1 MKTLPDLYNQ
11 TVGEAIRITA
21 QQYPAHIALQDNHG
35 SYTYSQLLQYS
46 AGISNTLLANNTAVG
61 DRVVLLLNQGKAAV
75 AAMIGVLDAGAC
87 FVPID
92 IKEPAERLQYII
104 QDCQPRCVITDSA
117 NFSVINNTLPKTL
130 IINIDDI
137 SVSDAVSHQ
146 PQLTPDSA
154 AYIFYTSGST
164 GNPKG
169 VCQNHR
175 NVLHFANTYATTLGI
190 AHNDRLSMLY
200 SMNFSASNMDIFS
213 GLLRGAT
220 VCFYDLKNRGSADLE
235 QWLNDEKITVLHTVP
250 SVFRHLLN
258 NTHAGHVYSAIRAI
272 DLGGEAVYNSDI
284 PLLKTFFTPE
294 CICFNHL
301 AATEASVIAQHKID
315 TSKTYSKGLLPVGP
329 AAEGMSINVVNAQGE
344 NAAIDEVGEI
354 ILESDFL
361 STGYWNLPEQS
372 SKAFGLSIN
381 GKRNYRSGDLGFF
394 DSHGNLN
401 YVGRNDFRVK
411 INGQTIELGEIEAC
425 LIALPDIDEAIVIA
439 HQDNEESDK
448 VLIAFYL
455 TQTASISSTQLRS
468 ALMNTLPG
476 YMIPTHFILRETF
489 PTTSTGKI
497 DRKKLLP
504 ETHEISLSATEIHA
518 PETAMEKNVGLIF
531 SSLLKTELVDKNKTF
546 FEQGGNSLLAMNLV
560 MLLEKNY
567 QVDIPLELIN
577 NNASIANI
585 ALYLEEQILLG
596 KSSTPE
602 EQPTNSSL
610 LVPLKIHDKPYSLF
624 LVHGRDG
631 HAMVSPHFSELLS
644 ANHSLYAI
652 RARGLKHGEKP
663 GLNIEGMAADY
674 IQEIRNVQ
682 PEGPYYISGL
692 CAGSVIAL
700 EMAKQL
706 TRIGESVA
714 PVILFD
720 PPLRTLKQTPL
731 VQRRDLVREMY
742 QSLRQFKM
750 EDYQALAKG
759 LETRIRDGKIDLDL
773 TDEQA
778 LGATAH
784 VVIGMNIAM
793 NTYLPHPYEGVVLIL
808 CSKERFE
815 NKRRFGDTLIT
826 GRMKHFIVGQTH
838 DDVLDAKNPH
848 FISALKQ
855 CLNILGNRQDGN
867 RPQ

>member
-1 MKTLPDLYNQ
+1 MMSFPELSTLTIGQ
-11 TVGEAIRITA
+11 AIRATA
-21 QQYPAHIALQDNHG
+21 QEFPAHIALQDRHG
-35 SYTYSQLLQYS
+35 SYSFEQLLHYS
-46 AGISNTLLANNTAVG
+46 SGISNTLFHHHTAIG
-61 DRVVLLLNQGKAAV
+61 DRVVLLLNQGKDAV
-75 AAMIGVLDAGAC
+75 AAMLGVLDAGAC
-87 FVPID
+87 FIPID
-92 IKEPAERLQYII
+92 AREPVERLQYII
-104 QDCQPRCVITDSA
+104 NDCQPRLVLTDSA
-117 NFSVINNTLPKTL
+117 NIATITACLPDRL
-130 IINIDDI
+130 VINIDDI
-137 SVSDAVSHQ
+137 DDSIAIASQ
-146 PQLTPDSA
+146 PIINADNP

-175 NVLHFANTYATTLGI
+175 NVLHFSSTYANTLGI
-190 AHNDRLSMLY
+190 NHLDRLSMLY

-220 VCFYDLKNRGSADLE
+220 ICFYDLKNRGSAELE
-235 QWLNDEKITVLHTVP
+235 QWLNQEQITVLHTVP

-258 NTHAGHVYSAIRAI
+258 NTTTGHIYTAIRAI
-272 DLGGEAVYNSDI
+272 DLGGEAVYASDI
-284 PLLKTFFTPE
+284 QLLKTYFTPE

-315 TSKTYSKGLLPVGP
+315 PGKTYDKGLLPVGP
-329 AAEGMSINVVNAQGE
+329 AANGMAIRVLDSNGN
-344 NAAIDEVGEI
+344 NAAIDETGEI

-372 SKAFGLSIN
+372 DKAFGISAN
-381 GKRNYRSGDLGFF
+381 GKRYYRSGDLGFF
-394 DSHGNLN
+394 NATGELN

-439 HQDNEESDK
+439 HQHNEDTDK
-448 VLIAFYL
+448 VLVAFYL
-455 TQTASISSTQLRS
+455 TQSTTINPAQLRT
-468 ALMNTLPG
+468 ALMNTLPA
-476 YMIPTHFILRETF
+476 YMIPAHFIVRESF
-489 PTTSTGKI
+489 PATSTGKI

-504 ETHEISLSATEIHA
+504 EIHEITLSNTEIQL
-518 PETAMEKNVGLIF
+518 PETALEKNVGLIF
-531 SSLLKTELVDKNKTF
+531 SSLLKTSQVDRNQTF

-567 QVDIPLELIN
+567 QIDIPLELIN

-585 ALYLEEQILLG
+585 ALYLDSQIQLG
-596 KSSTPE
+596 KTASHNT
-602 EQPTNSSL
+602 QTTNSSL
-610 LVPLKIHDKPYSLF
+610 LVPLKIHDKPYNLF
-624 LVHGRDG
+624 MVHGRDG

-644 ANHSLYAI
+644 GNHSLYAI
-652 RARGLKHGEKP
+652 RARGLKHGERP

-674 IQEIRNVQ
+674 IREIRTVQ
-682 PEGPYYISGL
+682 PEGPYFISGL

-720 PPLRTLKQTPL
+720 PPLRTTKQTPL
-731 VQRRDLVREMY
+731 AQRRDLLRDMY
-742 QSLRQFKM
+742 KSLGEYKL

-759 LETRIRDGKIDLDL
+759 LETRIKDGKIDLDIN
-773 TDEQA
+773 DEQA

-793 NTYLPHPYEGVVLIL
+793 NTYLPHPYDGMVLIL
-808 CSKERFE
+808 CSNERFE
-815 NKRRFGDTLIT
+815 NKRRFGDTLIS
-826 GRMKHFIVGQTH
+826 GRLKHFIVGQTH
-838 DDVLDAKNPH
+838 DDVLDAKNPN
-848 FISALKQ
+848 FMIALKQ
-855 CLNILGNRQDGN
+855 CLDIMLNNVHRGNI
-867 RPQ
+867 